1 MKHLT
6 GSKGGAGGQSVPRP
20 RCQECHGALAV
31 VGVADRLPPSGMHA
45 SAVQGSIMGTNR
57 MDNSYV
63 VLSKKNR
70 SKGLGIPP
78 RPLSAGSPHI
88 EPSQPTRPIEGSYI
102 MLPPPTASIYKTSSS
117 EGDGAQLLPS
127 SVNSSSSSPGN
138 NSGFF
143 SSVTVLKRAFEIATS
158 QTQVEQPL
166 CLECMRVLSAKM
178 DFEIE
183 DIKSDIKAYEACLQ
197 HLEQESYSILSET
210 DFQEEKQKIEEEEK
224 KLKADIE
231 EAEKQYSEVS
241 SEMKALETK
250 SKRFEE
256 LEERYWQEFNS
267 FQFQL
272 TSHQEERD
280 AISAK
285 IEDYQAHLEMLKHTN
300 VLNDAFY
307 IAQYGVCGTIN
318 NLRLG
323 HSHEVGILIAKC
335 KAKTF
340 IHYIQCFSYSLVE
353 ADFEYSYLIQI
364 YVTLILG
371 YRIKI
376 HAVGSYTRITDI
388 NNRTHKLFGPA
399 NVLFSTRYDEAMT
412 WFLTCL
418 QEFVEFAVSLDK
430 ENNVPPDK
438 SLKLPYKIDGDKVGG
453 CRVVLGDFNTREN
466 STKALK
472 NILCNLKWVLYWFIG
487 TANFA
492 LSSG

>member
-6 GSKGGAGGQSVPRP
+6 GGKSGAAGQSVPRF

-31 VGVADRLPPSGMHA
+31 VGVADRLPASGLHA
-45 SAVQGSIMGTNR
+45 SAVQGCNMAASR
-57 MDNSYV
+57 MNDSYV
-63 VLSKKNR
+63 VLSKKNS

-78 RPLSAGSPHI
+78 HPQSAASPHI
-88 EPSQPTRPIEGSYI
+88 EPNQLTRPIEDSYI
-102 MLPPPTASIYKTSSS
+102 VLPPSTASIYKTSSS
-117 EGDGAQLLPS
+117 EGDGAQLLPPS
-127 SVNSSSSSPGN
+127 CSLAGN

-166 CLECMRVLSAKM
+166 CVECMRILSDKM

-183 DIKSDIKAYEACLQ
+183 DINSDIKAYEACLQ
-197 HLEQESYSILSET
+197 QLEQESYSILSET
-210 DFQEEKQKIEEEEK
+210 DFQEENQKIEEEEK

-241 SEMKALETK
+241 SEMKDLETK
-250 SKRFEE
+250 YKQFEE

-267 FQFQL
+267 FQLQL
-272 TSHQEERD
+272 TSNQEERD

-285 IEDYQAHLEMLKHTN
+285 IEVSRAHLEMLKHTN
-300 VLNDAFY
+300 ILNDVFY
-307 IAQYGVCGTIN
+307 ISQYGVFGTIN

-323 HSHEVGILIAKC
+323 HTHV
-335 KAKTF
+335 
-340 IHYIQCFSYSLVE
+340 VE
-353 ADFEYSYLIQI
+353 WDEINAAWGQAALLLHTMAQYYTPKFQ
-364 YVTLILG
+364 

-376 HAVGSYTRITDI
+376 HAVGSYPRITDI
-388 NNRTHKLFGPA
+388 NNKTHKLFGPA
-399 NVLFSTRYDEAMT
+399 NVLFSTQYDKAMT

-430 ENNVPPDK
+430 EKNVPPDK
-438 SLKLPYKIDGDKVGG
+438 SLKLPYRIDGDKVGDY
-453 CRVVLGDFNTREN
+453 RVVLGDFNTREN

-472 NILCNLKWVLYWFIG
+472 NMLNNLKYVLYWFIR
-487 TANFA
+487 TTSFA
-492 LSSG
+492 VPS